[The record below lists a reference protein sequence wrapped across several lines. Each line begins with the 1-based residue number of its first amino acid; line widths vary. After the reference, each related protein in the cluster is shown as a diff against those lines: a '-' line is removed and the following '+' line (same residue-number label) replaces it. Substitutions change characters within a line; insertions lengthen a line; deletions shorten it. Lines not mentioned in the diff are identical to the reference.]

1 MSGVRTDCGVS
12 RINKS
17 GVDAEHGRQRKEE
30 GRWIENGNSFVQGG
44 WERED
49 FVLVGEKA
57 VSLNFTSL

>member
-1 MSGVRTDCGVS
+1 MSGARTDCGVS

-17 GVDAEHGRQRKEE
+17 GVDAEHGRQGKEE

-44 WERED
+44 WED
-49 FVLVGEKA
+49 FVRVGDKA